1 MANHLGTAVDISTS
15 TEEEELEDVGK
26 VMAQH
31 MQRLKMVVA
40 ETETE
45 MEKAK
50 KKEEKLLKEMQKVE
64 KEGEAYRSKLEGIS
78 GGVRSGAGQIN
89 ALLNSK

>member
-1 MANHLGTAVDISTS
+1 
-15 TEEEELEDVGK
+15 
-26 VMAQH
+26 
-31 MQRLKMVVA
+31 MQRLKMLVA

-50 KKEEKLLKEMQKVE
+50 KKEEKLVKEMQKVE

>member
-1 MANHLGTAVDISTS
+1 
-15 TEEEELEDVGK
+15 
-26 VMAQH
+26 
-31 MQRLKMVVA
+31 MQRLKMLVA

-50 KKEEKLLKEMQKVE
+50 KKEEKLVKEMQ